1 MTDQEFNEIDE
12 TEKRLSTY
20 DGEDKVLPVSLIKK
34 QLGEIAEPSFKLRP
48 GIECIEKYT
57 QYFKGGDLVTLTGPP
72 KNGKTLLAQSFVHH
86 FSEQKHWGVFFSY
99 EVNAPQ
105 FIEQFDDPLPYFYM
119 PNKLASNTL
128 KWIEERIWEAK
139 LKYNCRYAIIDHLH
153 FLIGMREAGAGNSS
167 LMIGA
172 VCRELKKM
180 ALKHNVVIFLL
191 AHLKKVEMG
200 VEPQFSDIR
209 DSGMV
214 IAEVDAGLLVWRKK
228 TSGKAVIKMIDRGF
242 GTYNQVVHVKKEGA
256 YLEDDFEEN
265 MKEGVY

>member
-1 MTDQEFNEIDE
+1 
-12 TEKRLSTY
+12 
-20 DGEDKVLPVSLIKK
+20 
-34 QLGEIAEPSFKLRP
+34 
-48 GIECIEKYT
+48 
-57 QYFKGGDLVTLTGPP
+57 
-72 KNGKTLLAQSFVHH
+72 
-86 FSEQKHWGVFFSY
+86 VFFSY

-105 FIEQFDDPLPYFYM
+105 FLEQFADPLPYFYM

-128 KWIEERIWEAK
+128 NWIEERIWEAK
-139 LKYNCRYAIIDHLH
+139 LKYNCKYAIIDHLH
-153 FLIGMREAGAGNSS
+153 YLIGMKEAGAGNSS

-180 ALKHNVVIFLL
+180 ALKHDVVIFLL

-200 VEPQFSDIR
+200 GEPQFSDIR

-214 IAEVDAGLLVWRKK
+214 LAEVDAGFLIWRKK
-228 TSGKAVIKMIDRGF
+228 TPGTALIKIIDRGF

-265 MKEGVY
+265 MEEGVY